1 MSDQYENLRVEI
13 EHAIN
18 RCSAENAS
26 DTPDF
31 ILAMFLTG
39 CLRSFDAAVRTRE
52 KWYGREAGRITT
64 GTPID
69 PPLTTSP

>member
-1 MSDQYENLRVEI
+1 MSEPYESLRVEI

-39 CLRSFDAAVRTRE
+39 CLQAFDAAVNTRE
-52 KWYGREAGRITT
+52 AWYGRGNPTVATQPTT
-64 GTPID
+64 HQP
-69 PPLTTSP
+69 